1 QSQEPSAWYPV
12 YRDAPHPMQ
21 RKLIEKPIS
30 LGVRSID
37 GLLTCGEGQRMG
49 IFAAAGG
56 GKSTLLAK
64 LIRSAEVDVTVLAL
78 IGERGRE
85 VREFIEHDLGEE
97 GMAKSVLVVATS
109 DRPAMERAKAAFVAT
124 S

>member
-1 QSQEPSAWYPV
+1 
-12 YRDAPHPMQ
+12 
-21 RKLIEKPIS
+21 
-30 LGVRSID
+30 ID

-64 LIRSAEVDVTVLAL
+64 LIRSADVDVTVLAL

-85 VREFIEHDLGEE
+85 VREFIEHDLGED
-97 GMAKSVLVVATS
+97 GMARSVLV
-109 DRPAMERAKAAFVAT
+109 
-124 S
+124 